1 MTSLTDREVS
11 ECSFQEARLIV
22 NGLQKKMGTTTEG
35 VNAVEMVEGWLHF
48 SIILHSRFLNGEF
61 NEEVE
66 KNGVSDADLSIFEHH
81 LVALISEFSY
91 MFQVVDLKRDIQQYQ
106 RENEQL
112 AWKLKSFIESS
123 EKSNKQ
129 MRAEEKEL
137 RGFLEELAS
146 QVETTTNYMEDAEHT
161 ILTHV
166 LTLVGVFSAI
176 ITVIL
181 SMATTSS
188 TWLNNADAADALL
201 AFVIPNLVTVLAVI
215 VLVALVFIYHGSK
228 TTRYVKRKDA
238 DEKVVFEKIKT
249 GREGLVPKFGALFVV
264 VLLLCFG
271 IATYSFIKT
280 YEPVHTRYVVTPLD
294 YEVCVECDSET
305 GQEYEAY
312 RFMIENKEQTFLCS
326 DEYLHNGNLHYC
338 SVHGELE

>member
-1 MTSLTDREVS
+1 MRIDLTDLKEREVR

-22 NGLQKKMGTTTEG
+22 NALENELGTT
-35 VNAVEMVEGWLHF
+35 VEGTSAIEVLDIYLNF
-48 SIILHSRFLNGEF
+48 SRTLYNRLLNGEF
-61 NEEVE
+61 DDEID
-66 KNGVSDADLSIFEHH
+66 KCSISDIDVLHVKF
-81 LVALISEFSY
+81 LLISLLGKLSY
-91 MFQVVDLKRDIQQYQ
+91 IYQSVELKGEILKYQ
-106 RENEQL
+106 KDNIRL
-112 AWKLKSFIESS
+112 
-123 EKSNKQ
+123 
-129 MRAEEKEL
+129 AEENKEIMERESKL
-137 RGFLEELAS
+137 SDSLDELAS
-146 QVETTTNYMEDAEHT
+146 RVESTTNYIEDAEHT

-166 LTLVGVFSAI
+166 LTLMGVFSAI

-249 GREGLVPKFGALFVV
+249 GTEGLVPKFGALFAV

-312 RFMIENKEQTFLCS
+312 RFMIENKEQTFPCS